1 MSRACAG
8 CEVWQ
13 VVSRLKRSFCAF
25 GSMWLSVFVV
35 LSVSRMDNVINLAQ
49 DIDKML
55 ANALVI
61 SEYDRSVY
69 VKRYGE
75 DRVSFIELQAEVLA
89 EPDHNIQACINIA
102 YDKGFTDCIAM
113 VQRVLKRYDVQ
124 GVTTP

>member
-1 MSRACAG
+1 
-8 CEVWQ
+8 
-13 VVSRLKRSFCAF
+13 
-25 GSMWLSVFVV
+25 
-35 LSVSRMDNVINLAQ
+35 MDNIISLAQ

-75 DRVSFIELQAEVLA
+75 ERVSFVESQAEILA

-102 YDKGFTDCIAM
+102 YDKGFCDCVAM
-113 VQRVLKRYDVQ
+113 IQRILKRYDVQ

>member
-1 MSRACAG
+1 M
-8 CEVWQ
+8 WQ
-13 VVSRLKRSFCAF
+13 VVSRLKRRFCAF

-35 LSVSRMDNVINLAQ
+35 LSDSRMDNIITLAQ

-55 ANALVI
+55 SNALVI
-61 SEYDRSVY
+61 SEFDRSVY

-75 DRVSFIELQAEVLA
+75 DRVAFIELQAEVLA

-102 YDKGFTDCIAM
+102 YDKGFCDCVAM
-113 VQRVLKRYDVQ
+113 VQRILKRYDVQ